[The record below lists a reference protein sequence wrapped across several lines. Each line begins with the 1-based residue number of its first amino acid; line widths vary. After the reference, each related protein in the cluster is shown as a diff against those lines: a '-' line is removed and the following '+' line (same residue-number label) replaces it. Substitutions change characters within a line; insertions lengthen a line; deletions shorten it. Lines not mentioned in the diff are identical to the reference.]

1 MSIDVE
7 FSMNG
12 QQGKRNHRLL
22 RDLSRGANSNSLADG
37 DSIRRLYPLTDLS
50 THVSRAACSFSHT
63 HTVVELVGE
72 ATSYLYIRIDTP
84 LGTFCRLRLAC
95 LVYLY

>member
-1 MSIDVE
+1 ML
-7 FSMNG
+7 F
-12 QQGKRNHRLL
+12 
-22 RDLSRGANSNSLADG
+22 
-37 DSIRRLYPLTDLS
+37 LT
-50 THVSRAACSFSHT
+50 HT

-72 ATSYLYIRIDTP
+72 ATSYLYIRIDTQ